1 MLVRFF
7 VRFAAYPVALSLLI
21 AGVAIAPGM
30 PMPLPWLVALVAA
43 GLAAVAFL
51 ERLLPY
57 DLGWQQRDA
66 DLPADIVHAIVNL
79 TVMHATV
86 LAFVWM
92 RSGFGWQGIGWPDGW
107 PYLVQVFAAGVP
119 LDLSVYVMHRLS
131 HRHGLLWRLHSIHHS
146 SNRLYWLNG
155 ERRHPLHAAIMAAPG
170 LAVLGLLG
178 TPAVVVGGWFA
189 ILAVHLAFQH
199 ANLDYRLGPLKRILG
214 GAELHR
220 WHHRKRFEEAQVNF
234 GEFWL
239 IWDRLF
245 GTFHE
250 PGEPLGLVGIEAD
263 PVPRSYAAQMTYP
276 FRAGGRTLPRHR
288 S

>member
-1 MLVRFF
+1 MNELRSRQMLVRFF

-107 PYLVQVFAAGVP
+107 TYLVQVFAAGVP
-119 LDLSVYVMHRLS
+119 LDLSLYVMHRLS

-155 ERRHPLHAAIMAAPG
+155 ERRHPLH
-170 LAVLGLLG
+170 
-178 TPAVVVGGWFA
+178 
-189 ILAVHLAFQH
+189 LAFQH
-199 ANLDYRLGPLKRILG
+199 AWTTGWARSSPSWAAQNFTAGTTEN
-214 GAELHR
+214 AS
-220 WHHRKRFEEAQVNF
+220 RKR
-234 GEFWL
+234 
-239 IWDRLF
+239 R
-245 GTFHE
+245 
-250 PGEPLGLVGIEAD
+250 
-263 PVPRSYAAQMTYP
+263 
-276 FRAGGRTLPRHR
+276 
-288 S
+288 